1 MAEPST
7 DTFSSDSGPV
17 PFVDDMP
24 REGSSMPYFP
34 TKDTQKNPANIASL
48 IGDGDAAR
56 RNIIA
61 GETKLIEKQIGF
73 EGAQQRQQDMRDNRY
88 RERMERMVSAEGTTA
103 DDLKPWNAEQELAEH
118 KTDLWSQFGS
128 PGFIIS
134 MLASAFTAQPMNTAL
149 TAGAAA
155 MNAINQGDM
164 NAYNKAFDVWKENTN
179 LTLKRLGLEH
189 ERFADIDKLRTT
201 DMAAWR
207 TKVELLM
214 RQFGDERKL
223 MLLQNG
229 MDPELDQAF
238 EGQWKAEEGLA
249 SAKEALEKNHLRTL
263 ITNADPRFKSGDPA
277 QMAAAIQD
285 AEDTVT
291 GATEKMTPVQLYMH
305 KFMQENPRATSAQIL
320 EAGQKAYQVAA
331 KTFMQDEKNHT
342 NPKWLASPQG
352 QEWIGT
358 QPPDQQAQYH
368 AFVSQFAGGTDPAAV
383 QETAREIGQ
392 YRLPPL
398 SGFVLKSDFGA
409 KVLKELG
416 EQYPNYSAARYW
428 GGISAQRAAGT
439 RGGQIVT
446 SAVEADRTFKLALTA
461 NAAFTRGQY
470 VPINRLRQMGA
481 QAASNPKFRQFMAAN
496 EAAVTAYGAT
506 MSRSGVNTVAA
517 QSRAHSVLDTADSPQ
532 AYAAGVQQLQLEVNA
547 VRSAPQEAS
556 EELLR
561 GLFGS
566 GYDPNNAPPPQG
578 TDAAPISGT
587 TSHGVP
593 WSVQP

>member
-249 SAKEALEKNHLRTL
+249 NAQQALMQQHVLLNAV
-263 ITNADPRFKSGDPA
+263 NADPRWKSGDP
-277 QMAAAIQD
+277 QQMMAAYTDAVKQIKSAEFAGRYGAAPSLSREQATAID
-285 AEDTVT
+285 ER
-291 GATEKMTPVQLYMH
+291 ATEIQEQAKKEGHEMPRSEAIARAAQEIRPSFAQPRSPATLAVSKYMQAH
-305 KFMQENPRATSAQIL
+305 PDATSDDVVEFSKVYTGIISRARAL
-320 EAGQKAYQVAA
+320 
-331 KTFMQDEKNHT
+331 
-342 NPKWLASPQG
+342 
-352 QEWIGT
+352 GT
-358 QPPDQQAQYH
+358 
-368 AFVSQFAGGTDPAAV
+368 
-383 QETAREIGQ
+383 R
-392 YRLPPL
+392 
-398 SGFVLKSDFGA
+398 
-409 KVLKELG
+409 
-416 EQYPNYSAARYW
+416 SAA
-428 GGISAQRAAGT
+428 ID
-439 RGGQIVT
+439 V
-446 SAVEADRTFKLALTA
+446 AVDEAIGASKQALTA
-461 NAAFTRGQY
+461 SKAVPRGNW
-470 VPINRLRQMGA
+470 VPINQISQLVREKKSSPEQQRFNIA
-481 QAASNPKFRQFMAAN
+481 NAAL
-496 EAAVTAYGAT
+496 VTAYAQT
-506 MSRSGVNTVAA
+506 MSRTGVNSVMAQRRAMDILQTATGPAA
-517 QSRAHSVLDTADSPQ
+517 
-532 AYAAGVQQLQLEVNA
+532 YEAGVEQLMTEMRIVKEA
-547 VRSAPQEAS
+547 VRTAQETGELSGNDPGADGAPA
-556 EELLR
+556 
-561 GLFGS
+561 GG
-566 GYDPNNAPPPQG
+566 
-578 TDAAPISGT
+578 AAPGGT
-587 TSHGVP
+587 TSHGVT